1 MDSKRLNHT
10 ILIYRVVQGLLLALL
25 AFVAL
30 NFQAHFVQM
39 GRENLFTSSIIAA
52 VVVQLIL
59 FYPVYK
65 LAARD
70 AGIMLEGAR
79 PDLSP
84 EQQAALRK
92 KRLLGDFWKASGF
105 IFYVTF
111 AVLLPDSKTAA
122 ATPFFLAITI
132 FSFLLT
138 CLMYFQCFNYSLR
151 RLMR

>member
-1 MDSKRLNHT
+1 MVSTQLRRT
-10 ILIYRVVQGLLLALL
+10 ILIYRVVQGLLIALL

-65 LAARD
+65 LAVRD
-70 AGIMLEGAR
+70 AGIALEGSK

-84 EQQAALRK
+84 EQLAALRK
-92 KRLLGDFWKASGF
+92 KRLMGDLWKVSGF
-105 IFYVTF
+105 IFYITF
-111 AVLLPDSKTAA
+111 AVMVPDSKTFSAA
-122 ATPFFLAITI
+122 PSVLAAII

-138 CLMYFQCFNYSLR
+138 CLMYFQCFNYSLKQQ
-151 RLMR
+151 MK